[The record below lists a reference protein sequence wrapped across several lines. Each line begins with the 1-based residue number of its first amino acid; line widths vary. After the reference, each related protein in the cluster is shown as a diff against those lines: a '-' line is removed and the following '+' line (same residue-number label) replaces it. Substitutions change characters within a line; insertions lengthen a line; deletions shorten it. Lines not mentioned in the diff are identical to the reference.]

1 VSCSL
6 ALVHKAELALPETNI
21 RLGRYEVDFLWTEQ
35 RLIIEVDGFHFHSS
49 RPAFER
55 DRVRDAQLGAQ
66 GFRVIRITWRQLV
79 DRPEA
84 VIAPIATALLR

>member
-35 RLIIEVDGFHFHSS
+35 RLIVEVDGFHFHFCAPRSS
-49 RPAFER
+49 ATG
-55 DRVRDAQLGAQ
+55 GA
-66 GFRVIRITWRQLV
+66 T
-79 DRPEA
+79 PNS
-84 VIAPIATALLR
+84 ALRGSG